1 MGMNHEEIIK
11 LLGVLIGDVE
21 AIGDSAIDRKIEA
34 NLKTLIDITN
44 WCLDG
49 IHQSSCTRHRFE
61 GSMRDVGERAFSS
74 LVEFRDWLNEVI
86 EQD

>member
-1 MGMNHEEIIK
+1 MDENEIIK
-11 LLGVLIGDVE
+11 LLGILIGETE
-21 AIGDSAIDRKIEA
+21 AVGDSAIDKKIEA
-34 NLKTLIDITN
+34 NLKTLIGVTC

-49 IHQSSCTRHRFE
+49 IHQSSWTRHRFE
-61 GSMRDVGERAFSS
+61 GSMRDIGERAFAS